1 MQKAPLFLVTLA
13 HFLVDSYATLLAP
26 ILPLINERLGLNLA
40 YAGMLGTVVSLC
52 NLSQP
57 LLGLWADRMG
67 RRHLV
72 TAGLLLSALC
82 SPLLGLVPTYLGL
95 VAILAAGGMGVAAF
109 HPQAF
114 SLAGDLSRERRSFG
128 LALFIFGGALG
139 LGLTPLWVPY
149 YASAFG
155 LERLALMGVPGVVG
169 VALLLKFVPL
179 ENPRRSPR
187 SLSLRDSLNGQ
198 GRALLVITV
207 VVVLRSITSLGFG
220 FYLTMLGKE
229 RGLSLVAGSIPLGI
243 YNIAGVV
250 GGLVAGYLADR
261 VNPRPLVW
269 GSLLLSAPFL
279 YAFLYTYELT
289 SYLALVLGGAL
300 LMASNSVL
308 VAMAQELAPE
318 NSGLASSLP
327 LGFSWGL
334 ASLTLPFIGHQ
345 ADQIGVARTLEYLA
359 LLPLL
364 TAALAL
370 LLPGKKKER
379 DPHVR
384 FAADPVP

>member
-1 MQKAPLFLVTLA
+1 
-13 HFLVDSYATLLAP
+13 
-26 ILPLINERLGLNLA
+26 
-40 YAGMLGTVVSLC
+40 
-52 NLSQP
+52 
-57 LLGLWADRMG
+57 
-67 RRHLV
+67 
-72 TAGLLLSALC
+72 
-82 SPLLGLVPTYLGL
+82 
-95 VAILAAGGMGVAAF
+95 
-109 HPQAF
+109 
-114 SLAGDLSRERRSFG
+114 LSRERRSFG
-128 LALFIFGGALG
+128 LALFIFGGTLG